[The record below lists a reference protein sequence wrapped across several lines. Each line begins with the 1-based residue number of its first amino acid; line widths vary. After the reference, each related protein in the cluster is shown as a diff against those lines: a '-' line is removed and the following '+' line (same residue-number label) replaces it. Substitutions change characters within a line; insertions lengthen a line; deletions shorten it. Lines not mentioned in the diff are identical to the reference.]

1 MLHIV
6 SRGEIR
12 FIINFKALTHHYV
25 LYTWVMLGLLLF
37 LTDPSFV
44 VPTLIC
50 MQTLFASLVNFQLFS
65 GISSWFG
72 CQNVSG

>member
-6 SRGEIR
+6 SRGEMR
-12 FIINFKALTHHYV
+12 FIINLKALTHHYV

-50 MQTLFASLVNFQLFS
+50 MQTYYLLL
-65 GISSWFG
+65 
-72 CQNVSG
+72 